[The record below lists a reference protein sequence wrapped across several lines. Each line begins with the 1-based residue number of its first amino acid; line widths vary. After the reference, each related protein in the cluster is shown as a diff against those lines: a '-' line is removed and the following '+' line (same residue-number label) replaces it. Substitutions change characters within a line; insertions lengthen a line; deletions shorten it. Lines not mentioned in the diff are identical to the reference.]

1 MAIQAQRYQ
10 IAFMMCAA
18 VAQRDDVMH
27 RQVLGGIALDAPAV
41 ALLDS
46 LPHVTVEL

>member
-10 IAFMMCAA
+10 IALMMCAA
-18 VAQRDDVMH
+18 VSQRSDVMH
-27 RQVLGGIALDAPAV
+27 REALGGVALDAPAV